1 MKRDTLRAYVLPG
14 LVFQSVV
21 IAGGYGTGREL
32 AEFFLF
38 HGPVEGLMGMLLV
51 STLLWSL
58 VCAVTFEFARAFK
71 AYDYRRFFK
80 HLLGRGWILFE
91 ICYLIL
97 LLLVLAVIASAAGS
111 ILQETFG
118 LPYLAGVVGIML
130 AVGFLVFKGSSAI
143 EGFLS
148 VWSLVLYLIYA
159 AFLAA
164 CFWYFGD
171 AIRQA
176 FQTPPQGLYW
186 VLGGVKYAAYNLG
199 VIPAVLFVIRH
210 IQSRRQAIGAGL
222 LAGPIAMMPGLFF
235 YLAMASQ
242 YPEVLQRPVPANALL
257 EALGSQVFQITF
269 QVVLFGTLI
278 ETGSGMIHAVN
289 ERVSNLMQERNR
301 VMPSWQRFTLGLGL
315 LLMGALIAQYGLI
328 GLIAQGYGTI
338 TWGFLLVYVIPILT
352 WGIVKLRSRRSD

>member
-1 MKRDTLRAYVLPG
+1 MKSDLLRAYILPG

-32 AEFFLF
+32 AEFFLL
-38 HGPVEGLMGMLLV
+38 HGPIEGLLGMLLI

-58 VCAVTFEFARAFK
+58 VCAATFEFARAFK

-118 LPYLAGVVGIML
+118 LPYLAGVAGIML

-148 VWSLVLYLIYA
+148 VWSLVLYLMYA
-159 AFLAA
+159 SFLAA

-171 AIRQA
+171 HIRQA
-176 FQTPPQGLYW
+176 FQTTPQGTEW
-186 VLGGVKYAAYNLG
+186 IIGGVKYAAYNLG

-210 IQSRRQAIGAGL
+210 LKTRRQAIGAGL

-242 YPEVLQRPVPANALL
+242 YPQVLQRPVPANALL
-257 EALGSQVFQITF
+257 EALGSPLFQIAF

-289 ERVSNLMQERNR
+289 ERVSNLMQERR
-301 VMPSWQRFTLGLGL
+301 RELPSWQRFALGVGL
-315 LLMGALIAQYGLI
+315 LLMGAIIAQYGLI

-338 TWGFLLVYVIPILT
+338 TWGFLLIYVIPILT
-352 WGIVKLRSRRSD
+352 WGMIKLRRMRS

>member
-1 MKRDTLRAYVLPG
+1 MQTSTLKAYVLPG

-38 HGPVEGLMGMLLV
+38 HGPMEGLMGMLLV
-51 STLLWSL
+51 STVLWSL
-58 VCAVTFEFARAFK
+58 VCAATFEFARAFQ
-71 AYDYRRFFK
+71 AYDYRRFFQ
-80 HLLGRGWILFE
+80 HLLGRGWIAFE

-118 LPYLAGVVGIML
+118 LHYLAGVVGIML

-148 VWSLVLYLIYA
+148 VWSLVLYLMYA

-171 AIRQA
+171 HIRES
-176 FQTPPQGLYW
+176 FQTQPQGWGW
-186 VLGGVKYAAYNLG
+186 VVGGVKYAAYNLG

-210 IQSRRQAIGAGL
+210 LKTRRQALGAGM

-242 YPEVLQRPVPANALL
+242 YPEVLERPVPANALL
-257 EALGSQVFQITF
+257 ESLGSPLFQIAF

-289 ERVSNLMQERNR
+289 ERVSNLLQERR
-301 VMPSWQRFTLGLGL
+301 KVMPSWQRFTLGVGL
-315 LLMGALIAQYGLI
+315 LFLGALIAQYGLI

-338 TWGFLLVYVIPILT
+338 TWGFLLIYVIPILT
-352 WGIVKLRSRRSD
+352 WGIIKLRREAS